1 MAPGLLM
8 PTNARELQGYRVDI
22 QESCIEVT
30 KIRRPRT
37 DSSASTSSS
46 ASPVSDSSPASD
58 RQTSN
63 EDDGSDV
70 TPRRNCASSVNFRRP
85 EDWSAK
91 DLLTMVKLTPAQ
103 FLEFCDLLEPHG
115 CSSTRMGLT
124 HRARVFLFLLR
135 ELLNVYFPS
144 HGLSRECYVN
154 GFNFFYI
161 PLSFHF

>member
-1 MAPGLLM
+1 M

-30 KIRRPRT
+30 KTEDWFFGIDIVFGLPCQRFVSSKRRATRT
-37 DSSASTSSS
+37 MGVMWHRWETVPALSTS
-46 ASPVSDSSPASD
+46 
-58 RQTSN
+58 
-63 EDDGSDV
+63 GGLK
-70 TPRRNCASSVNFRRP
+70 
-85 EDWSAK
+85 K